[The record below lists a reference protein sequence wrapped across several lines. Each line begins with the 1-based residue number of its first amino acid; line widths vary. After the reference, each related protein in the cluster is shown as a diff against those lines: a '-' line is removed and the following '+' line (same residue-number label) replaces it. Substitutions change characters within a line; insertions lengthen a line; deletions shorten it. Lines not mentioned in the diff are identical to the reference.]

1 MRSIF
6 FSLLSLGIIAASA
19 SSARAEGGACPPGYY
34 PVGGQGAMGCAPIP
48 GTASGGAA
56 QQSPPPPPQPTGE
69 WIKTWGGIA
78 VSASTS
84 DAGVSTGHRSKKEAE
99 RKAVSECAASGASD
113 CRVSMT
119 YFNQC
124 VSWVIPSGRTGNGLS
139 GIGTGPTPSDAERA
153 AQGVCKNDKP
163 GACAPVYANCTE
175 PLFRKY

>member
-1 MRSIF
+1 MPSR
-6 FSLLSLGIIAASA
+6 LLPRGGTRGNGGRTNSRRGVWWRRPAVSTS
-19 SSARAEGGACPPGYY
+19 SSA
-34 PVGGQGAMGCAPIP
+34 
-48 GTASGGAA
+48 
-56 QQSPPPPPQPTGE
+56 PTGE

-113 CRVSMT
+113 CKVSMT

-139 GIGTGPTPSDAERA
+139 GIGTGPTPGDAERA

-175 PLFRKY
+175 PLFRNY